1 MFIDVGWY
9 FITVIYFDLNI
20 KKIVTT
26 MIIKAIEKKKQ
37 LPTQHVSP
45 VKLYNSTQS
54 DKIS

>member
-9 FITVIYFDLNI
+9 FITVIYFDRNI